1 MTVQVR
7 SWILLGPS
15 VLHACSGAHVAS
27 CRVVFWR
34 PLITD
39 VLAPAPAHLLMGGRS
54 TWRSVPHGT
63 LQLLFSRSFP
73 RQPWR
78 LPGAFDLGVGV
89 NWWWCS
95 RLHWGPPLLLLQ
107 TSHRCCSA
115 VVANRALDH
124 SVLLAQCKVATLAAF
139 STPSSPDEW
148 GASWLMSPFPIR
160 TYISGGNHCSHC
172 RCHNRKTADL

>member
-27 CRVVFWR
+27 CRVVFRR
-34 PLITD
+34 PLIAD
-39 VLAPAPAHLLMGGRS
+39 VLAPAAAHLLMGGRS
-54 TWRSVPHGT
+54 TWRSVPHDA

-95 RLHWGPPLLLLQ
+95 RLHLPCCVRHPSAVAVPWLQ
-107 TSHRCCSA
+107 TVPRMILSCLRSA
-115 VVANRALDH
+115 RW
-124 SVLLAQCKVATLAAF
+124 LLWL
-139 STPSSPDEW
+139 PSPRHPPPMDEEPPGW
-148 GASWLMSPFPIR
+148 CHFFPIR
-160 TYISGGNHCSHC
+160 KYISGGNHCSRC